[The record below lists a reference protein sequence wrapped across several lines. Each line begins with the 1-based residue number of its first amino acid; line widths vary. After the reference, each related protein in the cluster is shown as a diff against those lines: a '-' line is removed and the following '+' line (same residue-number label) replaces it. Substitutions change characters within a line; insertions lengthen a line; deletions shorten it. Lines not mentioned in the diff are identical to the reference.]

1 MNTNNE
7 NYLDKNLNN
16 YDILESSEFSQKN
29 IKYLNI
35 LKTKIKNIFKN
46 HINNNN
52 NNNISKLYLEIYKMI
67 EQEINYLELIHNTN
81 DNDNNDNDD
90 DDNNSISSSELSTIE
105 SINLSIDTNE
115 EYNDYNQFNG

>member
-16 YDILESSEFSQKN
+16 YNILESSEFSQKN

-52 NNNISKLYLEIYKMI
+52 NNNNNNISKLFLEIYKMI

-81 DNDNNDNDD
+81 DNDNNN

-105 SINLSIDTNE
+105 SINISIDTNE
-115 EYNDYNQFNG
+115 EDNDYNQFNS